1 MIRYMKTIVSAVLIV
16 TAIFFAVLV
25 VAQVFTGYDFTAAYD
40 ALKSFSAV
48 ELGITGV
55 IELYKKKQEHK
66 HRKDENNNE

>member
-1 MIRYMKTIVSAVLIV
+1 MIRYMKTIVSLIV